1 MQFGDGQRFFS
12 AANRFASA
20 SKSSSAGS
28 GVDFGDFVDASG
40 GLGLLSLISGGSDW
54 FASLLD
60 GLVVD
65 PTVVFFSASG
75 WSVRAGTFSAS
86 GTDSC
91 VENMWSGAD

>member
-1 MQFGDGQRFFS
+1 MRVSERQRFFN

-20 SKSSSAGS
+20 SKSSSTGS
-28 GVDFGDFVDASG
+28 VVGFGDFVEVSG

-54 FASLLD
+54 IESLVD

-75 WSVRAGTFSAS
+75 WSVRTGTLSAS

-91 VENMWSGAD
+91 VENTWSGGG